1 MLAYY
6 VEWHMLE
13 AWRELTFADEDQEAK
28 ASRDPVAPA
37 KRSAAAKQKVLTRQ
51 LDDGT
56 PVHSFRTLM
65 EELATVVANTCRV
78 PGSTSDT
85 ANFTIVTTP
94 NDLQHRAREL
104 IDKISP

>member
-6 VEWHMLE
+6 VEWHMRE
-13 AWRELTFADEDQEAK
+13 AWRELTFADEDQQAK

-37 KRSAAAKQKVLTRQ
+37 KRSATAERKARTQW

-65 EELATVVANTCRV
+65 EELATLVSNTCRV
-78 PGSTSDT
+78 PGSPDDAT
-85 ANFTIVTTP
+85 FTLLTTP
-94 NDLQHRAREL
+94 NDLQHRARQL
-104 IDKISP
+104 IDTIRP